1 MPMDGLQAVARLGGP
16 GVGGVW
22 TRYLT
27 VFDLSVITSN
37 IMFSELKLDMTV
49 SNQKKIS

>member
-1 MPMDGLQAVARLGGP
+1 MEFGGMVGSFGMNRDCLQTVARLGGL

-27 VFDLSVITSN
+27 VFGLSVITSN
-37 IMFSELKLDMTV
+37 VHVFRTRT
-49 SNQKKIS
+49 